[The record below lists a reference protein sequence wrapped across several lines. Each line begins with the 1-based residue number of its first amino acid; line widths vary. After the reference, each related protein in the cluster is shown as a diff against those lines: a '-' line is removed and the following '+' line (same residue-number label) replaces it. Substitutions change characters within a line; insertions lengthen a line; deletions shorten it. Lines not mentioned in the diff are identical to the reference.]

1 MNPAT
6 LAIIEAAKKRH
17 AERLVKEAEAR
28 AAKEGKLSSM
38 VFGRANTTGTTSQT
52 AANQPNQ
59 TNALPRP
66 TNVVD
71 ASKMAL
77 VLSSMAEHTSR
88 SSSATTFN
96 PEQKAAIELGLQ
108 GKSFCLIGAA
118 GTGKTTVTQEL
129 INLVQRAGHMLP
141 LSANTKHLDKDAP
154 GIVICGYTNKAVN
167 NIRKRLPANLQKH
180 CITIHKLLEYAPA
193 YYEVPDPDNKGSM
206 KTTMRFEPS
215 RDGANPLPHISTII
229 FEESSMIGTDLHTEV
244 LNALPFP
251 ARTQFVY
258 LGDLNQLP
266 PIFGPSILGFKLAE
280 LRTVELTHVYR
291 QALES
296 PIISL
301 ATSMRTNSQAK
312 GFVRPADKW
321 ESPDYDQSVLPWKL
335 DAPVT
340 VDRGEHGILH
350 IRPWKKRVEHE
361 SAMHMMK
368 SFLPNLIKSG
378 QYDPEADMILCPFN
392 KSFGTIEL
400 NNIIADYLGK
410 ERGEEVHEVIA
421 RYQKTYWAVGDRVMV
436 DRYEAKITKVYP
448 TPGYSGKLPAIAS
461 KTMNR
466 WGWDSESKEKQ
477 QGNKLTADEVLNA
490 LDNLAG
496 VDDDAKNLASHTIE
510 VYIPDLDE
518 KRLLKTAG
526 EINQML
532 FGYAL
537 TVHKSQGSEWQR
549 VFLFLHN
556 SHATMLSRE
565 LLYTAITRAKHEL
578 YIICEGEQ
586 GSHKNS
592 LIRATERP
600 IIPGTALADK
610 IAYFRGKAADLGMS
624 SMG

>member
-1 MNPAT
+1 
-6 LAIIEAAKKRH
+6 
-17 AERLVKEAEAR
+17 
-28 AAKEGKLSSM
+28 
-38 VFGRANTTGTTSQT
+38 
-52 AANQPNQ
+52 
-59 TNALPRP
+59 
-66 TNVVD
+66 
-71 ASKMAL
+71 
-77 VLSSMAEHTSR
+77 
-88 SSSATTFN
+88 
-96 PEQKAAIELGLQ
+96 
-108 GKSFCLIGAA
+108 
-118 GTGKTTVTQEL
+118 
-129 INLVQRAGHMLP
+129 
-141 LSANTKHLDKDAP
+141 
-154 GIVICGYTNKAVN
+154 
-167 NIRKRLPANLQKH
+167 
-180 CITIHKLLEYAPA
+180 
-193 YYEVPDPDNKGSM
+193 
-206 KTTMRFEPS
+206 
-215 RDGANPLPHISTII
+215 
-229 FEESSMIGTDLHTEV
+229 
-244 LNALPFP
+244 
-251 ARTQFVY
+251 
-258 LGDLNQLP
+258 
-266 PIFGPSILGFKLAE
+266 
-280 LRTVELTHVYR
+280 
-291 QALES
+291 
-296 PIISL
+296 
-301 ATSMRTNSQAK
+301 
-312 GFVRPADKW
+312 
-321 ESPDYDQSVLPWKL
+321 
-335 DAPVT
+335 
-340 VDRGEHGILH
+340 
-350 IRPWKKRVEHE
+350 
-361 SAMHMMK
+361 MHMMK

-392 KSFGTIEL
+392 KSFGTVEL

-448 TPGYSGKLPAIAS
+448 TPGYTGKLPAIAS

-466 WGWDSESKEKQ
+466 SGWDSESKEKQ
-477 QGNKLTADEVLNA
+477 QGNKLTADEVLSA

-556 SHATMLSRE
+556 SHAPMLSRE

-592 LIRATERP
+592 LIRAAERP